1 MERFK
6 ELLKASNL
14 KSTHQR
20 LAILD
25 AIEQCGHIDIDT
37 LFETIIRKYPTMS
50 KATLYRNINDLIAFH
65 ILEEVKLPYQK
76 QQYEIKK
83 VPHIHLLCSHCKE
96 VEDIFIDTKPL
107 LESITHQSGFKIN
120 NSFMVMNGLCRS
132 CHHLDTV
139 SSSK

>member
-6 ELLKASNL
+6 DVLKANNL

-25 AIEQCGHIDIDT
+25 SIDQFGHIDIDT
-37 LFETIIRKYPTMS
+37 LFDVIIRKYPTMS
-50 KATLYRNINDLIAFH
+50 KATLYRNINDLINFH
-65 ILEEVKLPYQK
+65 ILEEVKLPHQK

-83 VPHIHLLCSHCKE
+83 VPHIHLLCSKCGS

-107 LESITHQSGFKIN
+107 LEAISHQSGFTIN
-120 NSFMVMNGLCRS
+120 SSFMVMNGICQHCRS
-132 CHHLDTV
+132 
-139 SSSK
+139 